1 MDPQIPTVM
10 EDPIMNG
17 IPRGTSTEKETS
29 IERPKKRQKVSAAC
43 DRCRSKKT
51 KCDGVRPVCSPCRR
65 RQQTSTT
72 CTWGSRKVRG
82 SSTSREYL
90 FRLEQ
95 RLQELENERR
105 TLQTPARDYMSPNV
119 SEERIDDDDDDDEQN
134 NAMLGLI
141 QEKTGRRLPIH
152 GDSSVSSFM
161 SHIRNVLDHH
171 LASRAAS
178 VEPNQT
184 ADMVQ
189 PQLVTT
195 MGDQISHVD
204 VVLPPRRRADHL
216 LDVYWRCIDPLYPF
230 LDRDQMESMYRRLWA
245 GENLGED
252 TKMFISLLNVVFSL
266 SCNLNPR
273 MEPEERGSNAA
284 VFYRRSQALLDF
296 SDLQNRSVLAVQC
309 FLLSGQYLQSTNKSQ
324 QCWMS
329 IGMAI
334 RVAQSIGL
342 DLVATSA
349 EAPTTTIRE
358 TMRKVWHGCILM
370 DRALSMTFGRPLMI
384 TPQAATAVPMPLVHN
399 HEGLCSCHS
408 IPFSFDVAHE
418 RDLHFFTEALKLYEL
433 MGEALLTVYDA
444 SAVEEAVKVDEYAV
458 YFGSQ
463 AARIVGQVFEVD
475 DKLQR
480 WQRCLPI
487 HLRNDPDAPKSII
500 HKRQS
505 HILFLRFHHTRI
517 LLLRPILSRFCARQ
531 DHGRAGFSE
540 TVPWKIALHSSVS
553 CVRAAL
559 ETVEFY
565 ESSIGNRSIQDCEDL
580 LPAWWYSTFYIYS
593 AATILVAAQLHPA
606 LTAEVGPK
614 RILDGC
620 RASIKLLTSFQ
631 RFGDHAVR
639 CATAIG
645 ILLGHVQRR
654 QKGLT
659 LQKRR
664 GELAELDQSESLAEE
679 RGPDDACEH
688 LGNQRAYQ
696 ASLTKQSMH
705 SFDASREGASHT
717 TFMNST
723 PNEIKSLDFGLTI
736 HTDVMEGLAAI
747 DGLMAIDFEGFNYEL
762 DFDDLSWLNSIPAQL
777 YEN

>member
-1 MDPQIPTVM
+1 
-10 EDPIMNG
+10 
-17 IPRGTSTEKETS
+17 
-29 IERPKKRQKVSAAC
+29 
-43 DRCRSKKT
+43 
-51 KCDGVRPVCSPCRR
+51 
-65 RQQTSTT
+65 
-72 CTWGSRKVRG
+72 
-82 SSTSREYL
+82 
-90 FRLEQ
+90 
-95 RLQELENERR
+95 
-105 TLQTPARDYMSPNV
+105 
-119 SEERIDDDDDDDEQN
+119 
-134 NAMLGLI
+134 MLGLM
-141 QEKTGRRLPIH
+141 QKNDGRRLPIN

-171 LASRAAS
+171 LVSRATS
-178 VEPNQT
+178 VEPDQT

-189 PQLVTT
+189 PQLATT
-195 MGDQISHVD
+195 MGDQLSHVD

-230 LDRDQMESMYRRLWA
+230 LDRDQMESMYQRLWA
-245 GENLGED
+245 GENLGEE
-252 TKMFISLLNVVFSL
+252 TKIFICLLNVVFSL

-284 VFYRRSQALLDF
+284 VFYRRSQALLGF
-296 SDLQNRSVLAVQC
+296 SDLQNRSVLTVQC
-309 FLLSGQYLQSTNKSQ
+309 FLLSGQYLQSTKKSQ
-324 QCWMS
+324 RCWMS
-329 IGMAI
+329 IGLAI

-342 DLVATSA
+342 DLAATSA
-349 EAPTTTIRE
+349 EAPTTTTRE

-399 HEGLCSCHS
+399 REGLCSCHS

-487 HLRNDPDAPKSII
+487 HLRNDPDAPKPII
-500 HKRQS
+500 HQRQS

-531 DHGRAGFSE
+531 DHGQAGFSE
-540 TVPWKIALHSSVS
+540 TLPWKIALHSSVS

-565 ESSIGNRSIQDCEDL
+565 ESSIGNRSIQECEDL

-593 AATILVAAQLHPA
+593 AATILVAAQLHSA
-606 LTAEVGPK
+606 LTAEVGAEK
-614 RILDGC
+614 VLNGC
-620 RASIKLLTSFQ
+620 RVSIKLLASFQ
-631 RFGDHAVR
+631 GFGDHAMR
-639 CATAIG
+639 CATAIS
-645 ILLGHVQRR
+645 LLLEHAQRKQTGQAQ
-654 QKGLT
+654 QKQQG
-659 LQKRR
+659 QPD
-664 GELAELDQSESLAEE
+664 ELDQVKFHAD
-679 RGPDDACEH
+679 RGRLDAKCKH
-688 LGNQRAYQ
+688 LVSQGV
-696 ASLTKQSMH
+696 S
-705 SFDASREGASHT
+705 
-717 TFMNST
+717 
-723 PNEIKSLDFGLTI
+723 
-736 HTDVMEGLAAI
+736 
-747 DGLMAIDFEGFNYEL
+747 
-762 DFDDLSWLNSIPAQL
+762 
-777 YEN
+777 

>member
-1 MDPQIPTVM
+1 MM
-10 EDPIMNG
+10 EDSIRG
-17 IPRGTSTEKETS
+17 ISPRGTSIEKQTTG

-43 DRCRSKKT
+43 DCCRSKKT

-65 RQQTSTT
+65 RQQTSTA
-72 CTWGSRKVRG
+72 CTWGSRKARG

-90 FRLEQ
+90 LRLEQ

-105 TLQTPARDYMSPNV
+105 TSQTSAQDDMSPNI
-119 SEERIDDDDDDDEQN
+119 SEERVDGDDDEQN
-134 NAMLGLI
+134 HAMLGLM
-141 QEKTGRRLPIH
+141 QEEKDRRLPTH
-152 GDSSVSSFM
+152 GNSSVSSSM
-161 SHIRNVLDHH
+161 SHLRNVLDQH
-171 LASRAAS
+171 LASRATSA
-178 VEPNQT
+178 EPSQMT
-184 ADMVQ
+184 SMAQ
-189 PQLVTT
+189 PQLATSSS
-195 MGDQISHVD
+195 DQLAHVD
-204 VVLPPRRRADHL
+204 VVLPPRQIADSL

-230 LDRDQMESMYRRLWA
+230 LDRNQMESMYQRLWA

-252 TKMFISLLNVVFSL
+252 TKMFICLLNVVFSL

-273 MEPEERGSNAA
+273 MEPEERGTNAA
-284 VFYRRSQALLDF
+284 VFYRRSQDLLDF
-296 SDLQNRSVLAVQC
+296 SDLQNRSVLTVQC

-329 IGMAI
+329 IGLAI

-370 DRALSMTFGRPLMI
+370 DRTLSMTFGRPLMI
-384 TPQAATAVPMPLVHN
+384 TPEAATAVPMPLVHSS
-399 HEGLCSCHS
+399 EGLCSCYS
-408 IPFSFDVAHE
+408 IASSCDVTHD
-418 RDLHFFTEALKLYEL
+418 RDLHFFTEALELYEL

-444 SAVEEAVKVDEYAV
+444 SAVEEAAKVDEYAV
-458 YFGSQ
+458 YFGSK
-463 AARIVGQVFEVD
+463 AAKIVGQVCEVD

-480 WQRCLPI
+480 WQRRLPI

-531 DHGRAGFSE
+531 DCESAAFSE
-540 TVPWKIALHSSVS
+540 TLPWKIALHSSVS

-559 ETVEFY
+559 ETVDFY
-565 ESSIGNRSIQDCEDL
+565 ESSIGSRSIQDCEDL
-580 LPAWWYSTFYIYS
+580 LPAWWYSAFYIYS

-606 LTAEVGPK
+606 LTAEVGAR

-620 RASIKLLTSFQ
+620 QVGIKLLRSFQ
-631 RFGDHAVR
+631 RFGDHAMR

-645 ILLGHVQRR
+645 LLLEHVQRK
-654 QKGLT
+654 QKGRT
-659 LQKRR
+659 PQKKQLQR
-664 GELAELDQSESLAEE
+664 GELDQVNFQADRGGLDEK
-679 RGPDDACEH
+679 GEH
-688 LGNQRAYQ
+688 LVNQGVSQTNPAKQPVHGFGTSVDYLGHAAASINPGN
-696 ASLTKQSMH
+696 
-705 SFDASREGASHT
+705 DG
-717 TFMNST
+717 
-723 PNEIKSLDFGLTI
+723 SLDLDLAIHGNGLDGLT
-736 HTDVMEGLAAI
+736 ML
-747 DGLMAIDFEGFNYEL
+747 DGLMAIDFEGFNCKL